1 MDARHFLGIEPDGDE
16 LHWRLPVTPS
26 ISTPGQFLFG
36 GCGLAA
42 GIVALEAAT
51 RRPVVWATAQYLA
64 HAPIG
69 SELRFDVVL
78 AATGRRTTQARTTGR
93 LGNEDVLTVNAA
105 LGHPS
110 TDTGSDASWVTAP
123 DVPPPRQCPRRERLP
138 FPGETVFQRVEQR
151 LATGRAMTELD
162 GTPGPATS
170 ASWLRVPGHLDPSA
184 ATLAVL
190 GDYVTGGVSQAAGVP
205 TFSRSLDNTIRV
217 VRLVRSEWILSDIAI
232 YGSVG
237 GFAHGRAHLFA
248 EDGTLMASAS
258 QSMSVRPWSPQQM
271 AALRDRGER
280 MKL

>member
-1 MDARHFLGIEPDGDE
+1 MDARHFLGIEPDGDD

-26 ISTPGQFLFG
+26 IATPGAFLFG

-42 GIVALEAAT
+42 GIVALEAAAQ
-51 RRPVVWATAQYLA
+51 RPVIWATAQYLA

-78 AATGRRTTQARTTGR
+78 AATGRHTTQARTTGR
-93 LGNEDVLTVNAA
+93 LGDNEVLTVNAA
-105 LGHPS
+105 LGHPRAEHAPS
-110 TDTGSDASWVTAP
+110 TSWVSAP
-123 DVPPPRQCPRRERLP
+123 DVPPPSHCPRRERLP
-138 FPGETVFQRVEQR
+138 FPGETVFQRVDQR

-162 GTPGPATS
+162 GIPGPATS
-170 ASWLRVPGHLDPSA
+170 ASWFRVPGHLDPSA

-190 GDYVTGGVSQAAGVP
+190 GDYVTAGVSEALGAP

-232 YGSVG
+232 YGAVG

-258 QSMSVRPWSPQQM
+258 QSMSVRPWSAEQM
-271 AALRDRGER
+271 AALRSPGER
-280 MKL
+280 V

>member
-1 MDARHFLGIEPDGDE
+1 VDARHFLGIEPEGDD

-26 ISTPGQFLFG
+26 ISTPGRFLFG

-42 GIVALEAAT
+42 GIVALEAAAQ
-51 RRPVVWATAQYLA
+51 RPVVWATAQYLA

-93 LGNEDVLTVNAA
+93 VGDDEVLTVNAA
-105 LGHPS
+105 LGQPDIRGDPG
-110 TDTGSDASWVTAP
+110 TSWVTAP
-123 DVPPPRQCPRRERLP
+123 DVPPPLQCPRRERLP
-138 FPGETVFQRVEQR
+138 FPEETVFQRVDQR
-151 LATGRAMTELD
+151 LATGRLMAELD

-184 ATLAVL
+184 ATLAVI

-232 YGSVG
+232 YGTVG

-258 QSMSVRPWSPQQM
+258 QSMSIRPWSGPQM
-271 AALRDRGER
+271 ATLRSRRER
-280 MKL
+280 V